1 MIFIV
6 YTCGNIPK
14 EELIELQERLE
25 AEANSPNKNKVMC
38 LPRFATIASIDDCDL
53 IKAKVTMNTDVKTT
67 SIGFKPSELGKQG
80 ETMSKTAI
88 KDMVELPDISIHFI
102 AIGPGTNK

>member
-6 YTCGNIPK
+6 YTCGDIPK

-53 IKAKVTMNTDVKTT
+53 IKAKVTMNTDAKTT
-67 SIGFKPSELGKQG
+67 SIGFKPSELGK
-80 ETMSKTAI
+80 
-88 KDMVELPDISIHFI
+88 
-102 AIGPGTNK
+102 

>member
-6 YTCGNIPK
+6 YTCGDIPK

-25 AEANSPNKNKVMC
+25 AEVNSPNKNKVMC

-67 SIGFKPSELGKQG
+67 SIGFKPSELGK
-80 ETMSKTAI
+80 
-88 KDMVELPDISIHFI
+88 
-102 AIGPGTNK
+102 

>member
-6 YTCGNIPK
+6 YTCGDIPK
-14 EELIELQERLE
+14 EELIKLQERLE

-53 IKAKVTMNTDVKTT
+53 IKAKVTINTDVKTT
-67 SIGFKPSELGKQG
+67 SIGFKPSELGK
-80 ETMSKTAI
+80 
-88 KDMVELPDISIHFI
+88 
-102 AIGPGTNK
+102 

>member
-6 YTCGNIPK
+6 YTCGDIPK

-53 IKAKVTMNTDVKTT
+53 IKAKVTINTDVKTT
-67 SIGFKPSELGKQG
+67 SIGFKPSELGK
-80 ETMSKTAI
+80 
-88 KDMVELPDISIHFI
+88 
-102 AIGPGTNK
+102 

>member
-6 YTCGNIPK
+6 YTCGDIPK

-38 LPRFATIASIDDCDL
+38 LPRFATIASIDDCNL

>member
-6 YTCGNIPK
+6 YTCGDIPK

-38 LPRFATIASIDDCDL
+38 LPRFATISSIDDCDL

>member
-6 YTCGNIPK
+6 YTCGDIPK

-53 IKAKVTMNTDVKTT
+53 IKAKVAINTDVKTT
-67 SIGFKPSELGKQG
+67 SIEFKPSELGK
-80 ETMSKTAI
+80 
-88 KDMVELPDISIHFI
+88 
-102 AIGPGTNK
+102 